1 VDEEANLGVLTTV
14 GIRRRTVIEIVIG
27 VLLYLAGL
35 YLCIWFIENHPENN
49 WAIAVAIAPI
59 LAIAFA
65 LSSAM
70 RYVRGMDEL
79 HQKMHLE
86 ALAFAFSA
94 QWFILIAYGFL
105 RLAGITL
112 FSADVLAPIMMLLWC
127 IGLLMAMWR
136 YR

>member
-1 VDEEANLGVLTTV
+1 MKVLPGVGLKKRTIIQTLV
-14 GIRRRTVIEIVIG
+14 GV
-27 VLLYLAGL
+27 VLYAAGL
-35 YLCIWFIENHPENN
+35 YFCSWFIENHAGSN
-49 WAIAVAIAPI
+49 WGIPVAMIPI
-59 LAIAFA
+59 LAIALA

-79 HQKMHLE
+79 HRKIHLE

-112 FSADVLAPIMMLLWC
+112 FEAELLAPIMMMLWVT
-127 IGLLMAMWR
+127 GLLISMWR

>member
-1 VDEEANLGVLTTV
+1 LKALASV
-14 GIRRRTVIEIVIG
+14 GIKRRTIIEILIG
-27 VLLYLAGL
+27 VGIYLAGL
-35 YLCIWFIENHPENN
+35 YLCIWFIENHPGSR
-49 WAIAVAIAPI
+49 WVIPIAMVPIVAIA
-59 LAIAFA
+59 LA

-127 IGLLMAMWR
+127 IGLVTAMWR
-136 YR
+136 YT

>member
-1 VDEEANLGVLTTV
+1 MKVLPSV
-14 GIRRRTVIEIVIG
+14 GIKRRTMIETLIAV
-27 VLLYLAGL
+27 VVYLAGL
-35 YLCIWFIENHPENN
+35 FLCIWFIENHPGSN
-49 WAIAVAIAPI
+49 WVIPVAMVPIVGIA
-59 LAIAFA
+59 LA

-94 QWFILIAYGFL
+94 QWLILIAYGFL

-112 FSADVLAPIMMLLWC
+112 FGAEVLAPIMMLLWC
-127 IGLLMAMWR
+127 IGLMMAMWR

>member
-1 VDEEANLGVLTTV
+1 MKVLESI
-14 GIRRRTVIEIVIG
+14 GIKWRTIIETLIAVVI
-27 VLLYLAGL
+27 YLAGL
-35 YLCIWFIENHPENN
+35 YFCIWFIENHAGSN
-49 WAIAVAIAPI
+49 WIIPVAMVPIVGIA
-59 LAIAFA
+59 LA

-79 HQKMHLE
+79 HQKIHLE

-112 FSADVLAPIMMLLWC
+112 FEAEVLAPIMMLLWVG
-127 IGLLMAMWR
+127 GLMISMWR

>member
-1 VDEEANLGVLTTV
+1 MKILSSVGLSSRTLIQTLAGVV
-14 GIRRRTVIEIVIG
+14 VYV
-27 VLLYLAGL
+27 AGL
-35 YLCIWFIENHPENN
+35 YLCIWFIENHATSN
-49 WAIAVAIAPI
+49 WAIPVAMIPIIAIA
-59 LAIAFA
+59 LA

-79 HQKMHLE
+79 HRKMHLE

-112 FSADVLAPIMMLLWC
+112 FSADVLAPIMMLLWV
-127 IGLLMAMWR
+127 IGLLISVWR

>member
-1 VDEEANLGVLTTV
+1 MNFRTV
-14 GIRRRTVIEIVIG
+14 GISRRV
-27 VLLYLAGL
+27 VLRLLVAVSIYLGGL
-35 YLCIWFIENHPENN
+35 FLCVWFVENHAGSKWVIP
-49 WAIAVAIAPI
+49 IALLPI
-59 LAIAFA
+59 LAIALA

-79 HQKMHLE
+79 HRKMHLE
-86 ALAFAFSA
+86 ALAFAFCS

-112 FSADVLAPIMMLLWC
+112 FEADLLAPIMMLLWC
-127 IGLLMAMWR
+127 FGLLLAMWR

>member
-1 VDEEANLGVLTTV
+1 MKVLPSV
-14 GIRRRTVIEIVIG
+14 GIKRRTMIETLIAV
-27 VLLYLAGL
+27 VVYLAGL
-35 YLCIWFIENHPENN
+35 FLCIWFIENHPGSN
-49 WAIAVAIAPI
+49 WVIPVAMVPIVGIA
-59 LAIAFA
+59 LA

-112 FSADVLAPIMMLLWC
+112 FGAEVLAPIMMLLWC
-127 IGLLMAMWR
+127 IGLMMAMWR

>member
-1 VDEEANLGVLTTV
+1 MKVLPSE
-14 GIRRRTVIEIVIG
+14 GIRLRLIIQTLVAVVI
-27 VLLYLAGL
+27 YLAGL
-35 YLCIWFIENHPENN
+35 YLCAWFIENHPGSK
-49 WAIAVAIAPI
+49 WGIPIAMVPIVGIA
-59 LAIAFA
+59 LA
-65 LSSAM
+65 LSYAM

-112 FSADVLAPIMMLLWC
+112 FEAEVLAPIMMLLWC
-127 IGLLMAMWR
+127 AGLLMAMWR